1 MIFYIMLFKKTIIIQ
16 TLFLIYNSK
25 MILGIYMKKTIS
37 KFYNYLANDS
47 LYRNSIYL
55 MLSTGVMAVFGFFFW
70 IINARLYSAE
80 QVGIGTTLIS
90 IMTLISSFS
99 LLGLGNSLIKYL
111 PTSDKKNEKINTS
124 FTLVGL
130 TSIFISI
137 FFLVFLK
144 TFSPRLLFVR
154 ENIIFSLL
162 FILFIVFTS
171 LNAISEN
178 VFIAYRSS
186 KFVLIKNTISSIV
199 KLILPIFLVALGA
212 YGIVVSMGIA
222 IAIAFLVSLVFLI
235 LRFNYSPKPII
246 DRIVVKRMTKFS
258 LGNYVAGFI
267 GGLPAMVLPILITN
281 SIGAKFSAYFYMDMM
296 IANLLYIIPSATS
309 QALFAEGSY
318 SEIELKVHLKK
329 AIKIIS
335 IIIIPA
341 IIVTFLFGKYI
352 LLAFGKEYS
361 SEGVIFL
368 QILAISGIFI
378 SINCIGNSIF
388 YIKHRIKL
396 IILVNFIGASII
408 LSLSIIF
415 IHNNLLGIGVG
426 WMLGQGIISV
436 IYLLFI
442 KKLL

>member
-1 MIFYIMLFKKTIIIQ
+1 
-16 TLFLIYNSK
+16 
-25 MILGIYMKKTIS
+25 MKKTIF
-37 KFYNYLANDS
+37 KFYNYLTNDS

-55 MLSTGVMAVFGFFFW
+55 MLSTGVMAGFGFFFW

-90 IMTLISSFS
+90 VITLISSFS

-111 PTSDKKNEKINTS
+111 PASDKKNKKINTS

-154 ENIIFSLL
+154 ESIIFSLL
-162 FILFIVFTS
+162 FILFIVFSS
-171 LNAISEN
+171 LDIISEN

-199 KLILPIFLVALGA
+199 KLILPIFLVTLGA

-222 IAIAFLVSLVFLI
+222 MSVAFLVSLVFLI
-235 LRFNYSPKPII
+235 VHFNYSPRPII

-281 SIGAKFSAYFYMDMM
+281 SIGAKFSAYFYIDMM
-296 IANLLYIIPSATS
+296 IANLLYIIPMATS
-309 QALFAEGSY
+309 QSLFAEGSY
-318 SEIELKVHLKK
+318 SETELKVHLKK
-329 AIKIIS
+329 TIKIIFL
-335 IIIIPA
+335 ILMPA
-341 IIVTFLFGKYI
+341 ILITFLFGKYI

-368 QILAISGIFI
+368 RILAISGIFL
-378 SINCIGNSIF
+378 SINYIGNSIF
-388 YIKHRIKL
+388 FIKNKIKL
-396 IILVNFIGASII
+396 IILMSFIGTSII
-408 LSLSIIF
+408 LSLSIML
-415 IHNNLLGIGVG
+415 IHQNLLGIGVS
-426 WMLGQGIISV
+426 WLLGQGIISV
-436 IYLLFI
+436 IYLFFI

>member
-1 MIFYIMLFKKTIIIQ
+1 
-16 TLFLIYNSK
+16 
-25 MILGIYMKKTIS
+25 MKKTIF
-37 KFYNYLANDS
+37 KFYNYLTNDS

-55 MLSTGVMAVFGFFFW
+55 MLSTGVMAGFGFFFW

-90 IMTLISSFS
+90 VITLISSFS

-111 PTSDKKNEKINTS
+111 PASDKKNKKINTS

-154 ENIIFSLL
+154 ESIIFSLL
-162 FILFIVFTS
+162 FILFIVFSS
-171 LNAISEN
+171 LDIISEN

-199 KLILPIFLVALGA
+199 KLILPIFLVTLGA

-222 IAIAFLVSLVFLI
+222 MSVAFLVSLVFLI
-235 LRFNYSPKPII
+235 VHFNYSPRPII

-258 LGNYVAGFI
+258 LGNYIAGFI

-281 SIGAKFSAYFYMDMM
+281 SIGAKFSAYFYIDMM
-296 IANLLYIIPSATS
+296 IANLLYIIPMATS
-309 QALFAEGSY
+309 QSLFAEGSY
-318 SEIELKVHLKK
+318 SETELKVHLKK
-329 AIKIIS
+329 TIKIIFL
-335 IIIIPA
+335 ILMPA
-341 IIVTFLFGKYI
+341 ILITFLFGKYI

-368 QILAISGIFI
+368 RILAISGIFL
-378 SINCIGNSIF
+378 SINYIGNSIF
-388 YIKHRIKL
+388 FIKNKIKL
-396 IILVNFIGASII
+396 IILMSFIGTSII
-408 LSLSIIF
+408 LSLSIML
-415 IHNNLLGIGVG
+415 IHQNLLGIGVS
-426 WMLGQGIISV
+426 WLLGQGIISV
-436 IYLLFI
+436 IYLFFI

>member
-1 MIFYIMLFKKTIIIQ
+1 
-16 TLFLIYNSK
+16 
-25 MILGIYMKKTIS
+25 
-37 KFYNYLANDS
+37 
-47 LYRNSIYL
+47 
-55 MLSTGVMAVFGFFFW
+55 MLSTGVMAGFGFFFW

-90 IMTLISSFS
+90 VITLISSFS

-111 PTSDKKNEKINTS
+111 PASDKKNKKINTS

-154 ENIIFSLL
+154 ESIIFSLL
-162 FILFIVFTS
+162 FILFIVFSS
-171 LNAISEN
+171 LDIISEN

-199 KLILPIFLVALGA
+199 KLILPIFLVTLGA

-222 IAIAFLVSLVFLI
+222 MSVAFLVSLVFLI
-235 LRFNYSPKPII
+235 VHFNYSPRPII

-281 SIGAKFSAYFYMDMM
+281 SIGAKFSAYFYIDMM
-296 IANLLYIIPSATS
+296 IANLLYIIPMATS
-309 QALFAEGSY
+309 QSLFAEGSY
-318 SEIELKVHLKK
+318 SETELKVHLKK

-335 IIIIPA
+335 LILMPA
-341 IIVTFLFGKYI
+341 ILITFLFGKYI

-368 QILAISGIFI
+368 RILAISGIFL
-378 SINCIGNSIF
+378 SINYIGNSIF
-388 YIKHRIKL
+388 FIKNKIKL
-396 IILVNFIGASII
+396 IILMSFIGTSII
-408 LSLSIIF
+408 LSLSIML
-415 IHNNLLGIGVG
+415 IHQNLLGIGVS
-426 WMLGQGIISV
+426 WLLGQGIISV
-436 IYLLFI
+436 IYLFFI

>member
-1 MIFYIMLFKKTIIIQ
+1 
-16 TLFLIYNSK
+16 
-25 MILGIYMKKTIS
+25 
-37 KFYNYLANDS
+37 
-47 LYRNSIYL
+47 
-55 MLSTGVMAVFGFFFW
+55 MLSTGVIAIFGFFFW
-70 IINARLYSAE
+70 MINARLYSAE

-111 PTSDKKNEKINTS
+111 PTSDRKNKKINTS

-154 ENIIFSLL
+154 ESIIFSLL
-162 FILFIVFTS
+162 FILFIVFSS
-171 LNAISEN
+171 LNIISEN

-186 KFVLIKNTISSIV
+186 KFVLIKNTISGIAR
-199 KLILPIFLVALGA
+199 LIFPIFLVALGA
-212 YGIVVSMGIA
+212 YGIVVSVGIA
-222 IAIAFLVSLVFLI
+222 MAVAFLVSLVFLI

-246 DRIVVKRMTKFS
+246 DKRIMKRMTKFS
-258 LGNYVAGFI
+258 LGNYIAGFI
-267 GGLPAMVLPILITN
+267 GGLPVMVLPILITN
-281 SIGAKFSAYFYMDMM
+281 SIGAKFSAYFYIDMM
-296 IANLLYIIPSATS
+296 IANLLYIIPMATS
-309 QALFAEGSY
+309 QSLFAEGSY
-318 SEIELKVHLKK
+318 SETKLKVQLKK

-335 IIIIPA
+335 LLLVPA
-341 IIVTFLFGKYI
+341 ILLTFLFGKHV

-368 QILAISGIFI
+368 QILAISGIFL

-388 YIKHRIKL
+388 YIKNKIKL
-396 IILVNFIGASII
+396 IILMSFIGASII
-408 LSLSIIF
+408 LSLSIML
-415 IHNNLLGIGVG
+415 IHQNLLGIGVA
-426 WMLGQGIISV
+426 WILGQGITSLIF
-436 IYLLFI
+436 LLFI

>member
-1 MIFYIMLFKKTIIIQ
+1 
-16 TLFLIYNSK
+16 
-25 MILGIYMKKTIS
+25 MKKTIS

-70 IINARLYSAE
+70 VINARLYSAE

-90 IMTLISSFS
+90 VITLISSFS

-111 PTSDKKNEKINTS
+111 PDSDKKNDKINTS

-162 FILFIVFTS
+162 FILFAVFFS
-171 LNAISEN
+171 LNIISEN

-212 YGIVVSMGIA
+212 YGIVVSMGVA
-222 IAIAFLVSLVFLI
+222 MAVAFLVSLVFLI

-258 LGNYVAGFI
+258 LGNYIAGFI

-281 SIGAKFSAYFYMDMM
+281 SIGAKFSAYFYLDMM
-296 IANLLYIIPSATS
+296 IANLLYIIPFATS
-309 QALFAEGSY
+309 QSLFAEGSY

-335 IIIIPA
+335 LILIPA
-341 IIVTFLFGKYI
+341 ILVTFLFGKYI

-396 IILVNFIGASII
+396 VILVNLLGASII
-408 LSLSIIF
+408 LSLSIML
-415 IHNNLLGIGVG
+415 IHQNLLGIGVG

-436 IYLLFI
+436 IYLFFI

>member
-1 MIFYIMLFKKTIIIQ
+1 
-16 TLFLIYNSK
+16 
-25 MILGIYMKKTIS
+25 MKKTIS
-37 KFYNYLANDS
+37 KFYNLLANDS
-47 LYRNSIYL
+47 LYKNSFYL
-55 MLSTGVMAVFGFFFW
+55 MLSTGVMAFLGFFFW

-99 LLGLGNSLIKYL
+99 LLGLRNSLIKYL

-124 FTLVGL
+124 FMLVGL

-154 ENIIFSLL
+154 ESIIFSLL
-162 FILFIVFTS
+162 FILFAVFSS
-171 LNAISEN
+171 LNAISET

-186 KFVLIKNTISSIV
+186 KFVLIKNTTSSIA

-222 IAIAFLVSLVFLI
+222 MAVAFLVTLVFLI

-246 DRIVVKRMTKFS
+246 DRIAVKRMAKFS
-258 LGNYVAGFI
+258 LWNYIAGFI
-267 GGLPAMVLPILITN
+267 GGLPTMVLPVLITN
-281 SIGAKFSAYFYMDMM
+281 SIGAKFSAYFYLDMM
-296 IANLLYIIPSATS
+296 IANFLYIIPMATS
-309 QALFAEGSY
+309 QSLFAEGSY
-318 SEIELKVHLKK
+318 SETELKVQLKK

-335 IIIIPA
+335 LILIPA
-341 IIVTFLFGKYI
+341 ILVTFLFGKYI

-368 QILAISGIFI
+368 QILAISGIFL
-378 SINCIGNSIF
+378 SINYIGDSIF
-388 YIKHRIKL
+388 YIKNRIKL
-396 IILVNFIGASII
+396 IILLNFISTSII
-408 LSLSIIF
+408 LSLSIML
-415 IHNNLLGIGVG
+415 IHQNLLGIGVG

-436 IYLLFI
+436 IYLLFM

>member
-1 MIFYIMLFKKTIIIQ
+1 
-16 TLFLIYNSK
+16 
-25 MILGIYMKKTIS
+25 MKKIIF
-37 KFYNYLANDS
+37 KFYNYLTNDS

-55 MLSTGVMAVFGFFFW
+55 MLSTGVMAGFGFFFW

-90 IMTLISSFS
+90 VITLISSFS

-111 PTSDKKNEKINTS
+111 PASDKKNKKINTS

-154 ENIIFSLL
+154 ESIIFSLL
-162 FILFIVFTS
+162 FILFIVFSS
-171 LNAISEN
+171 LDIISEN

-199 KLILPIFLVALGA
+199 KLILPIFLVTLGA

-222 IAIAFLVSLVFLI
+222 MSVAFLVSLVFLI
-235 LRFNYSPKPII
+235 VHFNYSPRPII

-281 SIGAKFSAYFYMDMM
+281 SIGAKFSAYFYIDMM
-296 IANLLYIIPSATS
+296 IANLLYIIPMATS
-309 QALFAEGSY
+309 QSLFAEGSY
-318 SEIELKVHLKK
+318 SETELKVHLKK

-335 IIIIPA
+335 LILMPA
-341 IIVTFLFGKYI
+341 ILITFLFGKYI

-368 QILAISGIFI
+368 RILAISGIFL
-378 SINCIGNSIF
+378 SINYIGNSIF
-388 YIKHRIKL
+388 FIKNKIKL
-396 IILVNFIGASII
+396 IILMSFIGTSII
-408 LSLSIIF
+408 LSLSIML
-415 IHNNLLGIGVG
+415 IHQNLLGIGVS
-426 WMLGQGIISV
+426 WLLGQGIISV
-436 IYLLFI
+436 IYLFFI

>member
-1 MIFYIMLFKKTIIIQ
+1 
-16 TLFLIYNSK
+16 
-25 MILGIYMKKTIS
+25 MKKTIS
-37 KFYNYLANDS
+37 KFYNYLSNDS

-111 PTSDKKNEKINTS
+111 PTSDKKNDKINTS
-124 FTLVGL
+124 VTLVGL
-130 TSIFISI
+130 TSLFISI

-144 TFSPRLLFVR
+144 TFSPGLFFVR
-154 ENIIFSLL
+154 ESIIFSLL
-162 FILFIVFTS
+162 FILFIVFSS
-171 LNAISEN
+171 LNIISEN

-186 KFVLIKNTISSIV
+186 KFVLIKNTISSIA

-222 IAIAFLVSLVFLI
+222 IAVAFLFI
-235 LRFNYSPKPII
+235 IIIIMLRFNYSPKPII
-246 DRIVVKRMTKFS
+246 DRIVVKIMTKFS
-258 LGNYVAGFI
+258 LGNYIAGFI
-267 GGLPAMVLPILITN
+267 GGLPAMILPILIIN
-281 SIGAKFSAYFYMDMM
+281 SIGARFSAYFYLDMM
-296 IANLLYIIPSATS
+296 IANLLYIIPMATS
-309 QALFAEGSY
+309 QSLFAEGSY
-318 SEIELKVHLKK
+318 SERDLKVQLKK

-335 IIIIPA
+335 LLLAPA
-341 IIVTFLFGKYI
+341 ILVTFLFGKYI

-368 QILAISGIFI
+368 QILAISGIFL
-378 SINCIGNSIF
+378 SINYIGNSIF

-396 IILVNFIGASII
+396 MILVNFIGASTV
-408 LSLSIIF
+408 LSLSIIL

-436 IYLLFI
+436 IYLFFI

>member
-1 MIFYIMLFKKTIIIQ
+1 
-16 TLFLIYNSK
+16 
-25 MILGIYMKKTIS
+25 
-37 KFYNYLANDS
+37 
-47 LYRNSIYL
+47 

-70 IINARLYSAE
+70 MINARLYSAE

-99 LLGLGNSLIKYL
+99 LLGLGNSLIKYI
-111 PTSDKKNEKINTS
+111 PTSDKKNKKINTS

-144 TFSPRLLFVR
+144 TFSPRLLFIR

-162 FILFIVFTS
+162 FILFAVFFS
-171 LNAISEN
+171 LNIISEN

-222 IAIAFLVSLVFLI
+222 MAVAFLVSLVFLI

-246 DRIVVKRMTKFS
+246 DRIVVKRMIKFS
-258 LGNYVAGFI
+258 LGNYIAGFI
-267 GGLPAMVLPILITN
+267 GGLPVMVLPILITN
-281 SIGAKFSAYFYMDMM
+281 SIGAKFSAYFYLDMM
-296 IANLLYIIPSATS
+296 IANLLYIIPIATS
-309 QALFAEGSY
+309 QSLFAEGSY
-318 SEIELKVHLKK
+318 SERELKVQLKK

-335 IIIIPA
+335 LILIPA
-341 IIVTFLFGKYI
+341 ILVTFLFGKYI

-368 QILAISGIFI
+368 QILAISGIFL
-378 SINCIGNSIF
+378 SINYIGNSIF

-396 IILVNFIGASII
+396 VILVNLLGASII
-408 LSLSIIF
+408 LSLSIVL
-415 IHNNLLGIGVG
+415 IHQNLLGIGVG

-436 IYLLFI
+436 IYLFFI

>member
-1 MIFYIMLFKKTIIIQ
+1 V
-16 TLFLIYNSK
+16 
-25 MILGIYMKKTIS
+25 KKTIS

-47 LYRNSIYL
+47 LYKNSIYL

-70 IINARLYSAE
+70 MINARLYSAE

-154 ENIIFSLL
+154 ESIIFSLL
-162 FILFIVFTS
+162 FILFIVFSS
-171 LNAISEN
+171 LNIISES

-199 KLILPIFLVALGA
+199 KLILSIFLVAIGA
-212 YGIVVSMGIA
+212 YGIFMSMGIA
-222 IAIAFLVSLVFLI
+222 IAVAFLFSLLFLI
-235 LRFNYSPKPII
+235 LRFNYFPKPII
-246 DRIVVKRMTKFS
+246 DRIVVRRMTKFS
-258 LGNYVAGFI
+258 LGNYIAGFI

-281 SIGAKFSAYFYMDMM
+281 LIGAKFSAYFYLDMM
-296 IANLLYIIPSATS
+296 IANLFYIIPMATS
-309 QALFAEGSY
+309 QSLFAEGSY
-318 SEIELKVHLKK
+318 SERNLKIQLKK
-329 AIKIIS
+329 AIKLIS
-335 IIIIPA
+335 LLLVPA
-341 IIVTFLFGKYI
+341 ILATFLFGKYV
-352 LLAFGKEYS
+352 LLVFGKEYS
-361 SEGVIFL
+361 NEGVIFL

-378 SINCIGNSIF
+378 SINFIGNSIF

-396 IILVNFIGASII
+396 IILANFIGTSII

-415 IHNNLLGIGVG
+415 IHYSLLGIGAG
-426 WMLGQGIISV
+426 WLLGQGMASV
-436 IYLLFI
+436 IYLFFI
-442 KKLL
+442 KKFL

>member
-1 MIFYIMLFKKTIIIQ
+1 
-16 TLFLIYNSK
+16 
-25 MILGIYMKKTIS
+25 
-37 KFYNYLANDS
+37 
-47 LYRNSIYL
+47 

-70 IINARLYSAE
+70 MINARLYSAE

-90 IMTLISSFS
+90 IMALISSFS

-124 FTLVGL
+124 FMLVGL

-154 ENIIFSLL
+154 ESILFSLL
-162 FILFIVFTS
+162 FILFIVFSS
-171 LNAISEN
+171 LNIISEN

-212 YGIVVSMGIA
+212 YGIFMSIGIA
-222 IAIAFLVSLVFLI
+222 TAVAFLVSLIFLI
-235 LRFNYSPKPII
+235 LRFNYLPKPMIH
-246 DRIVVKRMTKFS
+246 RIVVKKMTKFS
-258 LGNYVAGFI
+258 LGNYIAGFI
-267 GGLPAMVLPILITN
+267 GGLPVMVLPILITN
-281 SIGAKFSAYFYMDMM
+281 SIGARFSAYFYIDMM
-296 IANLLYIIPSATS
+296 IASLLYIIPAATS
-309 QALFAEGSY
+309 QSLFAEGSY
-318 SEIELKVHLKK
+318 SERELKVHLNK

-335 IIIIPA
+335 LLLTPA
-341 IIVTFLFGKYI
+341 ILVTFLFGKYI
-352 LLAFGKEYS
+352 LLVFGKEYS

-368 QILAISGIFI
+368 QILAISGIFL
-378 SINCIGNSIF
+378 SINYIGNSIF

-396 IILVNFIGASII
+396 MILVNFIGASII
-408 LSLSIIF
+408 LSLSIML
-415 IHNNLLGIGVG
+415 IHQNLLGIGVG
-426 WMLGQGIISV
+426 WILGQGISSV